1 MSSLIDLFNTF
12 LFEIALNE
20 NDLIRAVVIKGSTSN
35 HGTNPSTSTLNLE
48 AGTGLAY
55 SRLLRFQKLN

>member
-20 NDLIRAVVIKGSTSN
+20 NDLIRAVVSGNRLGLFKIIKISKT
-35 HGTNPSTSTLNLE
+35 
-48 AGTGLAY
+48 
-55 SRLLRFQKLN
+55 